1 MKVQITTPSLGGIQS
16 DGTRGHKFAR
26 DKAGQPSRQAFL
38 VSVLDSAGVNPTALA
53 FSTVDERGV
62 DIPAGAFRG
71 AYEMWF
77 DIADA
82 QKIVAKLG
90 KLTPNQVLFFQFTP
104 TFGPSSRGKEPVGG
118 SFRRHHRRVS
128 GHIAGL
134 PLPDSGPQRSASLH
148 RLSYSLR

>member
-1 MKVQITTPSLGGIQS
+1 MKVQITTASLGAIQS
-16 DGTRGHKFAR
+16 DGTRGGKFAR

-38 VSVLDSAGVNPTALA
+38 VSILDSAGVTPAALA

-82 QKIVAKLG
+82 RKIVAKLAS
-90 KLTPNQVLFFQFTP
+90 LTPNQVLFFEFTP
-104 TFGPSSRGKEPVGG
+104 TFGPSSRGKVAEGSSANEGILYQTITIGADRFQARKFSVGEAPG
-118 SFRRHHRRVS
+118 
-128 GHIAGL
+128 IEGL
-134 PLPDSGPQRSASLH
+134 D
-148 RLSYSLR
+148 

>member
-38 VSVLDSAGVNPTALA
+38 VSILDSAGVNPAALA

-90 KLTPNQVLFFQFTP
+90 KLTPNQVLFFEFTP
-104 TFGPSSRGKEPVGG
+104 TFGPSSRGKVAEGSGANEGILYQTITIGADRFQARKFSVGEAPG
-118 SFRRHHRRVS
+118 
-128 GHIAGL
+128 IEGL
-134 PLPDSGPQRSASLH
+134 D
-148 RLSYSLR
+148 